1 MLGRLVRRVELVQ
14 LAFVGAVTKGES
26 FDLCLQAR
34 RQAADDGLLSDDEMS
49 ETFEDA
55 FPPPV
60 EEPPNADGEQRA
72 PTP

>member
-1 MLGRLVRRVELVQ
+1 MATPSDTPTDGDRPADRRLEE
-14 LAFVGAVTKGES
+14 VGDHIDE
-26 FDLCLQAR
+26 AR